1 MADAVRNGNAFPI
14 AARTAWLTLIWLIV
28 AGPEPGTW
36 IVGVPTVAVAAWAS
50 LQLAPPLPY
59 RIAWLAIPRFVGYFL
74 SESLRGGG
82 DVAMRTLAPR
92 LRIHPGQLRY
102 TTGLPDGMPMALFAG
117 CVSLLPGTLSI
128 HVDGRNLLLHVLDT
142 ESDPAPQLRKLERHI
157 GSMLKLDAEVAD
169 G

>member
-1 MADAVRNGNAFPI
+1 MADAIRNSRAFPI
-14 AARTAWLTLIWLIV
+14 AARTAWLTLVWLIV
-28 AGPEPGTW
+28 AGPEPGSW

-50 LQLAPPLPY
+50 MQLAQPLPY
-59 RIAWLAIPRFVGYFL
+59 RIAWLAIPRFIGYFL
-74 SESLRGGG
+74 TESLRGGW

-128 HVDGRNLLLHVLDT
+128 HIDGRDLFLHVLDT
-142 ESDPAPQLRKLERHI
+142 EPDPVPQLRELERHI
-157 GSMLKLDAEVAD
+157 ASMLRINTEAAD